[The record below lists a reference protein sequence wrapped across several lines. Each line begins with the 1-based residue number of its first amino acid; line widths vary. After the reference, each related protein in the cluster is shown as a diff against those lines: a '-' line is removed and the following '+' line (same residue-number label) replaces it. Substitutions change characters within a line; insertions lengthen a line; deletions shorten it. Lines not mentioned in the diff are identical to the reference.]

1 MTIPDNSDRPGAR
14 IPCETRNVFGFSV
27 AVSSVEEMS
36 AALAERALEAEAPFL
51 VAAADAHVVT
61 LGVHDRDYGNVL
73 ERMDVICPDGMP
85 VVWRLNRRLSSGERE
100 ACRVSGPDLME
111 ALVRSNV
118 QYPGLRHFLLGGDE
132 KLLEALSGAL
142 KEKYPGFQLAGAY
155 SPPFRPWTEE
165 DLENMR
171 EAVASSGAN
180 VVWVGLGCPKQE
192 RWMAEQRELLPPAVY
207 VGVGAAFAFHAGTV
221 KRAPRWMQKNGL
233 EWLYRIYREPGR
245 LLRRYVKHNSL
256 FVWYVLT
263 GQIGPFFRC
272 ASRSRAAGY
281 FILVPFSCGPIMI
294 PFEPE
299 RKWWALFPPSS
310 LTLFFLCSFAV
321 FPGKTGM
328 KKLWNAFSGTGSC
341 AWKSCSP
348 SVSFV
353 WKAVFCAGRHCWT
366 ASSAWNWKYTRTVL
380 FMQRYMMRTGRISGM
395 LTRERRTGCGQECSA
410 GNMRKNCGMWRNAA
424 LNLIFSRRLPPE
436 PHRAHP

>member
-118 QYPGLRHFLLGGDE
+118 RYPGLRHFLLGGDE

-165 DLENMR
+165 DLKNMR

-245 LLRRYVKHNSL
+245 LLRRTLKHNSL

-263 GQIGPFFRC
+263 GR
-272 ASRSRAAGY
+272 
-281 FILVPFSCGPIMI
+281 
-294 PFEPE
+294 
-299 RKWWALFPPSS
+299 
-310 LTLFFLCSFAV
+310 
-321 FPGKTGM
+321 
-328 KKLWNAFSGTGSC
+328 
-341 AWKSCSP
+341 
-348 SVSFV
+348 
-353 WKAVFCAGRHCWT
+353 
-366 ASSAWNWKYTRTVL
+366 
-380 FMQRYMMRTGRISGM
+380 
-395 LTRERRTGCGQECSA
+395 
-410 GNMRKNCGMWRNAA
+410 
-424 LNLIFSRRLPPE
+424 
-436 PHRAHP
+436 

>member
-14 IPCETRNVFGFSV
+14 ILCETRNVFGFSV

-192 RWMAEQRELLPPAVY
+192 RWMAEQRELLPPR
-207 VGVGAAFAFHAGTV
+207 F
-221 KRAPRWMQKNGL
+221 M
-233 EWLYRIYREPGR
+233 
-245 LLRRYVKHNSL
+245 
-256 FVWYVLT
+256 
-263 GQIGPFFRC
+263 
-272 ASRSRAAGY
+272 
-281 FILVPFSCGPIMI
+281 
-294 PFEPE
+294 
-299 RKWWALFPPSS
+299 WA
-310 LTLFFLCSFAV
+310 
-321 FPGKTGM
+321 
-328 KKLWNAFSGTGSC
+328 
-341 AWKSCSP
+341 
-348 SVSFV
+348 
-353 WKAVFCAGRHCWT
+353 
-366 ASSAWNWKYTRTVL
+366 
-380 FMQRYMMRTGRISGM
+380 
-395 LTRERRTGCGQECSA
+395 
-410 GNMRKNCGMWRNAA
+410 
-424 LNLIFSRRLPPE
+424 
-436 PHRAHP
+436 

>member
-1 MTIPDNSDRPGAR
+1 MTIPDNFDRPGAR

-85 VVWRLNRRLSSGERE
+85 VVWRLNRRLSSGGERE

-180 VVWVGLGCPKQE
+180 VVWWG
-192 RWMAEQRELLPPAVY
+192 W
-207 VGVGAAFAFHAGTV
+207 AARNRSGG
-221 KRAPRWMQKNGL
+221 W
-233 EWLYRIYREPGR
+233 
-245 LLRRYVKHNSL
+245 
-256 FVWYVLT
+256 
-263 GQIGPFFRC
+263 
-272 ASRSRAAGY
+272 RSRGNCCPPR
-281 FILVPFSCGPIMI
+281 FM
-294 PFEPE
+294 
-299 RKWWALFPPSS
+299 WA
-310 LTLFFLCSFAV
+310 
-321 FPGKTGM
+321 
-328 KKLWNAFSGTGSC
+328 
-341 AWKSCSP
+341 
-348 SVSFV
+348 
-353 WKAVFCAGRHCWT
+353 
-366 ASSAWNWKYTRTVL
+366 
-380 FMQRYMMRTGRISGM
+380 
-395 LTRERRTGCGQECSA
+395 
-410 GNMRKNCGMWRNAA
+410 
-424 LNLIFSRRLPPE
+424 
-436 PHRAHP
+436 

>member
-1 MTIPDNSDRPGAR
+1 MTIPDNSDRPGAW

-61 LGVHDRDYGNVL
+61 LGVHDRDYGN
-73 ERMDVICPDGMP
+73 G
-85 VVWRLNRRLSSGERE
+85 LNRRLSSGERE

-263 GQIGPFFRC
+263 
-272 ASRSRAAGY
+272 SR
-281 FILVPFSCGPIMI
+281 
-294 PFEPE
+294 
-299 RKWWALFPPSS
+299 
-310 LTLFFLCSFAV
+310 
-321 FPGKTGM
+321 
-328 KKLWNAFSGTGSC
+328 
-341 AWKSCSP
+341 
-348 SVSFV
+348 
-353 WKAVFCAGRHCWT
+353 
-366 ASSAWNWKYTRTVL
+366 
-380 FMQRYMMRTGRISGM
+380 
-395 LTRERRTGCGQECSA
+395 
-410 GNMRKNCGMWRNAA
+410 
-424 LNLIFSRRLPPE
+424 
-436 PHRAHP
+436 

>member
-1 MTIPDNSDRPGAR
+1 MEAEPEAFFRGKGSV
-14 IPCETRNVFGFSV
+14 PCERAGFDGSAGAFEC
-27 AVSSVEEMS
+27 AVSG
-36 AALAERALEAEAPFL
+36 LAP
-51 VAAADAHVVT
+51 
-61 LGVHDRDYGNVL
+61 
-73 ERMDVICPDGMP
+73 
-85 VVWRLNRRLSSGERE
+85 
-100 ACRVSGPDLME
+100 
-111 ALVRSNV
+111 
-118 QYPGLRHFLLGGDE
+118 FLLGGDE

-263 GQIGPFFRC
+263 GR
-272 ASRSRAAGY
+272 
-281 FILVPFSCGPIMI
+281 
-294 PFEPE
+294 
-299 RKWWALFPPSS
+299 
-310 LTLFFLCSFAV
+310 
-321 FPGKTGM
+321 
-328 KKLWNAFSGTGSC
+328 
-341 AWKSCSP
+341 
-348 SVSFV
+348 
-353 WKAVFCAGRHCWT
+353 
-366 ASSAWNWKYTRTVL
+366 
-380 FMQRYMMRTGRISGM
+380 
-395 LTRERRTGCGQECSA
+395 
-410 GNMRKNCGMWRNAA
+410 
-424 LNLIFSRRLPPE
+424 
-436 PHRAHP
+436 